1 MRTKVIAALF
11 AGTAAVALGT
21 GTAAAQ
27 SAPVVVGM
35 SQQSAVEFLTERGVP
50 FTITNR
56 SGNLSGYCAV
66 TAQRDKGYRTE
77 VDFDYD
83 HKNKTYERS
92 KTEVWRGIG
101 LTVVCR

>member
-1 MRTKVIAALF
+1 MRTKLIAALF

-27 SAPVVVGM
+27 SAPSVVGM
-35 SQQSAVEFLTERGVP
+35 SQQSAVAFLTERGVP

-56 SGNLSGYCAV
+56 SGNPSGYCAV
-66 TAQRDKGYRTE
+66 TEQRDKGYRTE
-77 VDFDYD
+77 VDYEYD
-83 HKNKTYERS
+83 HEDKAFERIE
-92 KTEVWRGIG
+92 TEVWRGIG